1 MRLSVEIIN
10 LDGILITNP
19 RLSGRWSVWKMFY
32 DLGMIQQVTGTSKD
46 FPGGVGGDGE
56 QVSRLG
62 FKMDSWGA
70 GGTWEWA
77 GNDNLF
83 L

>member
-1 MRLSVEIIN
+1 
-10 LDGILITNP
+10 
-19 RLSGRWSVWKMFY
+19 MFY